1 MIASAFAF
9 GFGAFSILLPF
20 ILMTVIYKHRKVIR
34 KRKFIIKYGMLTD
47 EFSQKN
53 ILQLNYYSALLF
65 QRIVYSAA
73 LVYLYSFP
81 ML

>member
-53 ILQLNYYSALLF
+53 IL
-65 QRIVYSAA
+65 
-73 LVYLYSFP
+73 
-81 ML
+81 